1 MATYKKRGFKGKI
14 KPNRLE
20 EIENKSTTANV
31 FKSLDDGSSKTQVWV
46 EKNQNKIL
54 TIVGLVVIVLASYYA
69 YTNFV
74 IEPNEINAA
83 NEIYFSQQKY
93 EEALTSE
100 NDSIF
105 DIALNGEN
113 DNLGFI
119 ELADRFSGTKAG
131 NLANYYMGM
140 IYLKKN
146 DYQNAIKYLS
156 NFKSNDIMLSSIS
169 VGSIGDAFS
178 ELNQYEEAYEFY
190 TKAHEVSE
198 NNYTTPIY
206 LFKSAIVALELGKFS
221 SAFDNFTK
229 IKFEYSESLQAKNI
243 DVYISKAEAL
253 K

>member
-1 MATYKKRGFKGKI
+1 MATYKKRGFKGKV

-20 EIENKSTTANV
+20 EIENKSATANV

-54 TIVGLVVIVLASYYA
+54 TLIGMVVIIIASYYA
-69 YTNFV
+69 YTNFIV
-74 IEPNEINAA
+74 EPNEINAA
-83 NEIYFSQQKY
+83 NEIYFSQQKF
-93 EEALTSE
+93 EEALPTE

-105 DIALNGEN
+105 DIALSGN
-113 DNLGFI
+113 DDNIGFI
-119 ELADRFSGTKAG
+119 ELADQFSGTKAG
-131 NLANYYMGM
+131 NLANYYIGM
-140 IYLKKN
+140 IYLKRN

-156 NFKSNDIMLSSIS
+156 KFESNDIMLSSIS
-169 VGSIGDAFS
+169 LGSIGDSFS

-190 TKAHEVSE
+190 TKAYSVSN

-206 LFKSAIVALELGKFS
+206 LFKSGITALELGKFS

-229 IKFEYSESLQAKNI
+229 IKYEYSDSPQAKNI
-243 DVYISKAEAL
+243 DVYISKTEAL

>member
-14 KPNRLE
+14 KPNRIE

-31 FKSLDDGSSKTQVWV
+31 FKSLDDGSSRTQVWV

-54 TIVGLVVIVLASYYA
+54 TFVGFVVIVLASYYA

-74 IEPNEINAA
+74 VEPNEINAA

-93 EEALTSE
+93 EEALTTE

-105 DIALNGEN
+105 NIALNGEN

-131 NLANYYMGM
+131 NLANYYIGM
-140 IYLKKN
+140 TYLKKN

-178 ELNQYEEAYEFY
+178 QLNQYEEAYEFY

-206 LFKSAIVALELGKFS
+206 LFKSGIVALEIGKFS

-229 IKFEYSESLQAKNI
+229 IKYEYSESPQAKNI
-243 DVYISKAEAL
+243 DVYIFKAKAL